1 MVKVLL
7 VGIAIGLIVGTF
19 VGFALASLFHVSRDE
34 IVAEREWLR
43 DHRGW
48 PNEPPRWAD
57 A

>member
-43 DHRGW
+43 DQRGW
-48 PNEPPRWAD
+48 PNEPPRWVD